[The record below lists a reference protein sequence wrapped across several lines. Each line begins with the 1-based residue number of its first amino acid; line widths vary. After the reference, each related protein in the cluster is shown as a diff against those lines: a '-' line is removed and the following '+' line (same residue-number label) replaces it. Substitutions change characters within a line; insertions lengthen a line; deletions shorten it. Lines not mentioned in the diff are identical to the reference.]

1 MMAGSIFGGSLLTG
15 GGVSGGGVPTF
26 TDGAAM
32 DAIAQVGREYHL
44 IGSTTR
50 AIIARLICATVGPV
64 TYRLIGLID
73 WDQADGDEFTGV
85 FRPALLGSATFSWG
99 ASPNRGLILNGDGAV
114 EIQGL
119 VNFAGVQRTCRHVV
133 RLGTLALVAGNGCW
147 AGFIRAAD
155 KTLMTGG
162 GLGVSAAPA
171 YAGVAFVAQ
180 ARATPTL
187 TTATAFVGAPS
198 LVADQVIHHRADA
211 FGATSASTVSGGGC
225 VQAGGQQ
232 QISST
237 ATGLGAADVN
247 DHIPV
252 LSARGIPFRVLS
264 SEFTG
269 QVAA

>member
-1 MMAGSIFGGSLLTG
+1 MTMGFMPSRNVSRDESLFIT
-15 GGVSGGGVPTF
+15 SASR
-26 TDGAAM
+26 GAAL
-32 DAIAQVGREYHL
+32 DAQAVVGREYAL
-44 IGSTTR
+44 TGTTTR
-50 AIIARLICATVGPV
+50 AIIARLICATVTPAV
-64 TYRLIGLID
+64 TYRLLGLIQ
-73 WDQADGDEFTGV
+73 WNQADGDEFTGV
-85 FRPALLGSATFSWG
+85 FRPALLGSATFGWG

-119 VNFAGVQRTCRHVV
+119 SYFAGVQRTCRHVV

-147 AGFIRAAD
+147 AGFVRAAD
-155 KTLMTGG
+155 KTLLTGG
-162 GLGVSAAPA
+162 GLGVNATPA

-180 ARATPTL
+180 ARATPAL
-187 TTATAFVGAPS
+187 TAGTAFVGAPS
-198 LVADQVIHHRADA
+198 LLVDQVIHHRADA

-237 ATGLGAADVN
+237 ATGAGAADSN
-247 DHIPV
+247 DHIPA